1 MLETVL
7 ILNALWFLG
16 GYHTFH
22 IRGRIFAKKVV
33 PKEHRNTPVFETL
46 IMSGK
51 FVAGFNLAFLV
62 LNILLLLNTS
72 LFDKDL
78 QWVILLFTIAVA
90 HATQFAFNVPVALQN
105 RRGEGVWEVK
115 GLMLFIFITD
125 FTMMV
130 LNLVM
135 AGMYLIN

>member
-1 MLETVL
+1 
-7 ILNALWFLG
+7 
-16 GYHTFH
+16 
-22 IRGRIFAKKVV
+22 
-33 PKEHRNTPVFETL
+33 
-46 IMSGK
+46 MSGK

-62 LNILLLLNTS
+62 LNVLLLLNIS

-125 FTMMV
+125 FTMMM
-130 LNLVM
+130 LNLGM
-135 AGMYLIN
+135 AVSLAI